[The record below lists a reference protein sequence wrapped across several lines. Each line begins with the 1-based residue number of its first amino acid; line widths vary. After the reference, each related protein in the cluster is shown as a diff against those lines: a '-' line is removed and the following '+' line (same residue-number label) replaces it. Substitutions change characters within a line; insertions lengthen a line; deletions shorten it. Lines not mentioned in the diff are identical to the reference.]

1 MLRII
6 LCILCIVSS
15 LTLSAQDPFTPARRS
30 DGWKVSSELKEDAL
44 MHTMDSLLR
53 SDAYKKITSV
63 VIARKGNIIYEGYYN
78 DSDTETMHNTRSVT
92 KTITGI
98 LIGCLVNDGKLHS
111 EHEYAARY
119 SRPMNIY
126 YPDNRK
132 DSITIEDLLTMSSM
146 LECNDWN
153 SLSRGNEERMYLIED
168 WVKFFWDLPIKGF
181 PAWKKKPE
189 DAKYR
194 RSFSY
199 CTAGVVVLGD
209 VVDNVSGSMMDYAD
223 KRLFQ
228 PLGIDTSLWQITPT
242 GLPMA
247 GGGLSLRSRDLLK
260 LGQLYLN
267 NGAWNGKQIISKDW
281 VQKSVRPKTV
291 MEEYGGIEYGYL
303 WWISE
308 FGGEKA
314 YYMTGSGGNKVV
326 VFPELDLVAVLTST
340 HYLGGTESHNQT
352 ARLLTDFILKTI
364 SQSK

>member
-1 MLRII
+1 MIRFI
-6 LCILCIVSS
+6 LSLFSIASS
-15 LTLSAQDPFTPARRS
+15 LILSAQLPYAPIKLT
-30 DGWKVSSELKEDAL
+30 DGWKVNHSLVDSPI
-44 MHTMDSLLR
+44 MQRMDSLIR
-53 SDAYKKITSV
+53 NEDFKKITSV
-63 VIARKGNIIYEGYYN
+63 VIARKGEILYEGYYN
-78 DSDTETMHNTRSVT
+78 DSDENTLHNTRSVT
-92 KTITGI
+92 KTVTGM
-98 LIGCLVNDGKLHS
+98 LIGSLIDDGKLKS

-119 SRPMNIY
+119 SRPADNY
-126 YPDNRK
+126 YPDTRK

-189 DAKYR
+189 DAKYG

-209 VVDNVSGSMMDYAD
+209 IVDNLSGSMMDYAD

-267 NGAWNGKQIISKDW
+267 NGVWNGKQIISKDW
-281 VQKSVRPKTV
+281 VQKSISPKTV

-314 YYMTGSGGNKVV
+314 YFMTGSGGNKVV
-326 VFPELDLVAVLTST
+326 IFPELDLVAVLTST
-340 HYLGGTESHNQT
+340 HYLGGVESHNQT
-352 ARLLTDFILKTI
+352 ARLLTDFILKAI